1 MSSAELEGG
10 AGNGASGKPSNG
22 RHTIEIRLSRESLDL
37 GFIGSHSLS
46 LWCKHFVSGLGNLVK
61 ARENGRETAPQQ
73 KTTGQSAVN
82 RPARQTTA
90 PSS

>member
-1 MSSAELEGG
+1 MSSAELKGE
-10 AGNGASGKPSNG
+10 AGSSGKPSDD

-37 GFIGSHSLS
+37 GFIGSQSLS

-61 ARENGRETAPQQ
+61 ARQNGRSTAPQQ
-73 KTTGQSAVN
+73 KANDQPAVDH
-82 RPARQTTA
+82 PTQQTTA